1 MRSFWLSSKKMTVG
15 VDTNRKGIIIESA
28 PIVKVFRGQHINK
41 LIKWMKKQGGF
52 KAKELT
58 PA

>member
-1 MRSFWLSSKKMTVG
+1 MTVG
-15 VDTNRKGIIIESA
+15 VDTDRKGIIIDSA

-52 KAKELT
+52 KAEEISAGVT
-58 PA
+58 

>member
-1 MRSFWLSSKKMTVG
+1 MRSFWLSSKKMTIS
-15 VDTNRKGIIIESA
+15 VDTNRKGIIVDGAS
-28 PIVKVFRGQHINK
+28 IVRVFRGQHINK

-52 KAKELT
+52 KAKEIT

>member
-1 MRSFWLSSKKMTVG
+1 MTVG
-15 VDTNRKGIIIESA
+15 VDTDRKGIIIDSA
-28 PIVKVFRGQHINK
+28 PIVRVFRGQHINK

-52 KAKELT
+52 KAKEMT